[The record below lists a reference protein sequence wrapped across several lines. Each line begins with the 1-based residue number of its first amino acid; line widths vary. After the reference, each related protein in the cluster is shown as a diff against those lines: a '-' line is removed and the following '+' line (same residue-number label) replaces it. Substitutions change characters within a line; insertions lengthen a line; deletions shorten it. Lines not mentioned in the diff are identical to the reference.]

1 MTLLALGT
9 LVALLL
15 AGPALAAEVVR
26 MGDLPAISNA
36 GLYVAMEKGYFGD
49 KSITVETERFA
60 SGAKMTPALATGQL
74 DVAIGTPAASLF
86 NAIASG
92 MDFRIVADKGQV
104 RPGFSFSPVIVRR
117 DLVDGGRVKRVR
129 DLKGLK
135 LASGAKG
142 IHLDYFLAKMLE
154 HDGLSYD
161 AVEIVTLAYPD
172 AIRALASKAVDAV
185 IAPEPW
191 GVRAEEQKVGV
202 RLFLTEQTPEIA
214 TFQAAVIM
222 YSGKFIKDRP
232 KVAREFLQAYAKG
245 VRYYLERGPKNDE
258 IATILSKHT
267 SVPPET
273 IKASIP
279 FYIEPDVKP
288 RVQDLA
294 TLQDWFHQ
302 MGWVKQKVPI
312 DRVVD
317 LSFLQ

>member
-1 MTLLALGT
+1 MTLLALGS
-9 LVALLL
+9 LVVLLL
-15 AGPALAAEVVR
+15 GGPALAAEVVK

-36 GLYVAMEKGYFGD
+36 GLYVAIEKGYFGE
-49 KSITVETERFA
+49 KGIAVQTERFA

-86 NAIASG
+86 NSIASG

-104 RPGFSFSPVIVRR
+104 RPGFSFSPIIVRK

-135 LASGAKG
+135 VASGAKG

-172 AIRALASKAVDAV
+172 AIRALASKM
-185 IAPEPW
+185 
-191 GVRAEEQKVGV
+191 VGV

-232 KVAREFLQAYAKG
+232 KVARDFLQAYAKG

-258 IATILSKHT
+258 IATMLSKHT
-267 SVPPET
+267 SVPSET

-294 TLQDWFHQ
+294 KLQDWFHQ

-312 DRVVD
+312 ERAVD

>member
-1 MTLLALGT
+1 MTLLALGS
-9 LVALLL
+9 LVVLLL
-15 AGPALAAEVVR
+15 GGPALAAEVVR

-36 GLYVAMEKGYFGD
+36 GLYVAIEKGYFGE
-49 KSITVETERFA
+49 KGIAVETERFA

-74 DVAIGTPAASLF
+74 DVAIGTPAASFF
-86 NAIASG
+86 NSIASG

-104 RPGFSFSPVIVRR
+104 RPGFSFSPIIVRK

-135 LASGAKG
+135 VASGAKG

-191 GVRAEEQKVGV
+191 GVRAEEQMVGV

-232 KVAREFLQAYAKG
+232 KVARDFLQAYAKG

-258 IATILSKHT
+258 IATTLSKHT

-294 TLQDWFHQ
+294 KLQDWFHQ

>member
-1 MTLLALGT
+1 MTLLALGS
-9 LVALLL
+9 LVVLLL
-15 AGPALAAEVVR
+15 GGPALAAEVVK

-36 GLYVAMEKGYFGD
+36 GLYVAIEKGYFGE
-49 KSITVETERFA
+49 KGIAVETERFA

-86 NAIASG
+86 NSIASG

-104 RPGFSFSPVIVRR
+104 RPGFSFSPIIVRK

-135 LASGAKG
+135 VASGAKG

-191 GVRAEEQKVGV
+191 GVRAEEQMVGV

-232 KVAREFLQAYAKG
+232 KVARDFLQAYAKG

-258 IATILSKHT
+258 IATMLSKHT

-294 TLQDWFHQ
+294 KLQDWFHQ

-312 DRVVD
+312 ERAVD

>member
-172 AIRALASKAVDAV
+172 AIKALASKAVDAV

>member
-1 MTLLALGT
+1 L
-9 LVALLL
+9 ALLL
-15 AGPALAAEVVR
+15 AGPALAAEIVK

-36 GLYVAMEKGYFGD
+36 GLYVAIEEGHFGE
-49 KSITVETERFA
+49 KSITVEAERFA
-60 SGAKMTPALATGQL
+60 SGAKMTPARAAGQP
-74 DVAIGTPAASLF
+74 DVATGTPAASLF
-86 NAIASG
+86 NSIAAG
-92 MDFRIVADKGQV
+92 MEFRIVADKGQV
-104 RPGFSFSPVIVRR
+104 RPGFSFSPIIVRK

-172 AIRALASKAVDAV
+172 AIKALASKAVDAV

-232 KVAREFLQAYAKG
+232 KVARDFLQAYAKG

-279 FYIEPDVKP
+279 FYIELDVKP
-288 RVQDLA
+288 RVQDLVK
-294 TLQDWFHQ
+294 LQDWFHQ

-312 DRVVD
+312 ERVVD

>member
-1 MTLLALGT
+1 MTLLALGS
-9 LVALLL
+9 LVVLLL
-15 AGPALAAEVVR
+15 GGPALAAEVVK

-36 GLYVAMEKGYFGD
+36 GLYVAIEKGYFGE
-49 KSITVETERFA
+49 KGIAVQTERFA

-86 NAIASG
+86 NSIASG

-104 RPGFSFSPVIVRR
+104 RPGFSFSPIIVRK

-135 LASGAKG
+135 VASGAKG

-191 GVRAEEQKVGV
+191 GVRAEEQMVGV

-232 KVAREFLQAYAKG
+232 KVARDFLQAYAKG

-258 IATILSKHT
+258 IATMLSKHT

-294 TLQDWFHQ
+294 KLQDWFHQ

-312 DRVVD
+312 ERAVD

>member
-92 MDFRIVADKGQV
+92 MEFRIVADKGQV